1 MDWPV
6 IDLIIR
12 FMAISNL
19 ILLIILLWRDHK
31 KALPAKLG
39 IALCIGVI
47 SYFIFEIPESNFNIT
62 PNNLILCAAM
72 STIYSIFWLF
82 SRSWFNDETHIGW
95 KSWSIVLLTTTIS
108 VVLWMARVSGY
119 DQGVN
124 IPTRVMWMA
133 FSVWGLWIA
142 WQGKD
147 NDLVEARRKLR
158 ILFIVTVGSSIGLI
172 TVTFFIYNLFLKM
185 ITPYLITI
193 SVNGIILIITYYL
206 IISLVRSYP
215 ADLFAPIEKPNLDSE
230 NNISEEELALQEK
243 LENYIS
249 YERAYRNEGLTIA
262 LLSKSLGEQ
271 EYKLRRLINGRL
283 GYRNFSTFLNHY
295 RLTEVKEALKDPQ
308 QSEVPILTIAL
319 DSGFGSLAPFNRAFR
334 QAEGM
339 TPSEYRLKNSPSNRS
354 IS

>member
-1 MDWPV
+1 MDWPT
-6 IDLIIR
+6 IDIIIR

-19 ILLIILLWRDHK
+19 ILLIILLWRDHNK
-31 KALPAKLG
+31 TLPAKLG
-39 IALCIGVI
+39 IALSIGVI
-47 SYFIFEIPESNFNIT
+47 SYFIFEIPNSDFSIT
-62 PNNLILCAAM
+62 PLNLILCAAM

-95 KSWSIVLLTTTIS
+95 KSWSIVLLTTIIS

-124 IPTRVMWMA
+124 IPTRIMWMS
-133 FSVWGLWIA
+133 FSIWGLWIA

-172 TVTFFIYNLFLKM
+172 TIIFFIYNLFLKM

-193 SVNGIILIITYYL
+193 SVNSIILIITYYL
-206 IISLVRSYP
+206 LISLVRSYP
-215 ADLFAPIEKPNLDSE
+215 IDLFAPIEKPNLDSA

-262 LLSKSLGEQ
+262 ILSKSLGEQ

-283 GYRNFSTFLNHY
+283 GYRNFSSFLNHY
-295 RLTEVKEALKDPQ
+295 RLAEVREALKDPQ
-308 QSEVPILTIAL
+308 QSQVPILTIAL

-339 TPSEYRLKNSPSNRS
+339 TPSEYRQINLRAA
-354 IS
+354 

>member
-1 MDWPV
+1 MDWPI

-19 ILLIILLWRDHK
+19 ILLIIILWRDHNK
-31 KALPAKLG
+31 TLPAKLG
-39 IALCIGVI
+39 MILCIGVI
-47 SYFIFEIPESNFNIT
+47 SYFIFEIPESDFNIT
-62 PNNLILCAAM
+62 PINLILCAAM
-72 STIYSIFWLF
+72 SSIYAIFWLF

-95 KSWSIVLLTTTIS
+95 KSWSIVAITTAIS
-108 VVLWMARVSGY
+108 LILWMARVSGY
-119 DQGVN
+119 DQGIN
-124 IPTRVMWMA
+124 IPTRLMWMV

-147 NDLVEARRKLR
+147 NDLIEVRRKLR

-172 TVTFFIYNLFLKM
+172 TVIFFIYNVFLKM
-185 ITPYLITI
+185 FTPYVVTI
-193 SVNGIILIITYYL
+193 SVNSIILLITYYL

-215 ADLFAPIEKPNLDSE
+215 KDLFAPMEKPNVNDD
-230 NNISEEELALQEK
+230 ISVEELALQEK
-243 LENYIS
+243 LEQYIN

-262 LLSKSLGEQ
+262 GLARALGEQ
-271 EYKLRRLINGRL
+271 EYRLRRLINGHL

-295 RLTEVKEALKDPQ
+295 RLSEVREALRDAEQ
-308 QSEVPILTIAL
+308 AEVSILTIAL

-339 TPSEYRLKNSPSNRS
+339 TPSQYRRIHLRKT
-354 IS
+354 

>member
-19 ILLIILLWRDHK
+19 ILLIILLWRDHR

-39 IALCIGVI
+39 VALCIGVI
-47 SYFIFEIPESNFNIT
+47 SYFIFEIPNSDFTPTPINI
-62 PNNLILCAAM
+62 ILCTAM
-72 STIYSIFWLF
+72 SSIYSIFWLF
-82 SRSWFNDETHIGW
+82 SRSWFNDENHIGW
-95 KSWSIVLLTTTIS
+95 KSWSIVIVTTLIS
-108 VVLWMARVSGY
+108 VAFWAARVSGY
-119 DQGVN
+119 DQGIN
-124 IPTRVMWMA
+124 IPTRLMWIV

-147 NDLVEARRKLR
+147 NDLIEVRRKLR
-158 ILFIVTVGSSIGLI
+158 TLFIVTVGSSIGLI
-172 TVTFFIYNLFLKM
+172 TVIFFIYNVFLKM
-185 ITPYLITI
+185 FTPYVVTI
-193 SVNGIILIITYYL
+193 SVNSIILLITYYL

-215 ADLFAPIEKPNLDSE
+215 KDLFAPMEKAND
-230 NNISEEELALQEK
+230 NGDISDEELALQEK
-243 LENYIS
+243 LEQYIN

-262 LLSKSLGEQ
+262 GLAGALGEQ
-271 EYKLRRLINGRL
+271 EYRLRRLINGHL

-295 RLTEVKEALKDPQ
+295 RLTEVKEALKDPEQ
-308 QSEVPILTIAL
+308 AEVSILTIAL

-339 TPSEYRLKNSPSNRS
+339 TPSQYRRINIGKP
-354 IS
+354 